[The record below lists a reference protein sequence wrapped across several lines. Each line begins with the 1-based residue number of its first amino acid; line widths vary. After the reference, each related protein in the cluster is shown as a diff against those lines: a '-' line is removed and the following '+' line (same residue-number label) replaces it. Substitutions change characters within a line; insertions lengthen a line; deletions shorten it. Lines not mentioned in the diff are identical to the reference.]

1 LELFKAVVCAHPS
14 FFQPE
19 DADNISVPIA
29 LMPSEGEDKAVMDEF
44 WARIQQKPF
53 ADKCY
58 RENFVSS
65 TYEKSSTELTSK

>member
-1 LELFKAVVCAHPS
+1 VCAHPS

-29 LMPSEGEDKAVMDEF
+29 LMPSDGEDKAVMDEF
-44 WARIQQKPF
+44 WARIQKKPF

-65 TYEKSSTELTSK
+65 ICASSGAELTEE